1 MTTKAVKQKGLL
13 GVLRRDVYISRLLAI
28 MILWMA
34 FMAIFKFKSF
44 YSLINFQTMA
54 AQFPEFG
61 LMALGIML
69 CMITGGIDLSVVGVA
84 NFASIIT
91 GITLKSMVDAN
102 GNLPVYGIPVA
113 ISAGLVIGALAGTFN
128 GFLVA
133 KVKIPPILATLGT
146 FELFSGIAIVLTK
159 GKAIS
164 GFPEA
169 YSATISGRLF
179 GFVPMQLIIFAIMTA
194 VIAFLMAKT
203 TYGKKLYMLGTNMNA
218 AYFSGLKTD
227 RLLIKTYLLSGIS
240 AALAG
245 VVMLGNYNS
254 ARADYG
260 TVYTLQCVLIVVLGG
275 ISPTG
280 GKGRIGGVVLAIAV
294 LQMLSSGL
302 NRFPQISSFYIP
314 LIWGGVLIAVMVL
327 NYFTENK
334 KIKLPKTKPTKPT
347 KPNGTTESTKST

>member
-1 MTTKAVKQKGLL
+1 MP
-13 GVLRRDVYISRLLAI
+13 
-28 MILWMA
+28 
-34 FMAIFKFKSF
+34 FN
-44 YSLINFQTMA
+44 SL
-54 AQFPEFG
+54 
-61 LMALGIML
+61 
-69 CMITGGIDLSVVGVA
+69 GVA
-84 NFASIIT
+84 NFSAIVT
-91 GITLKSMVDAN
+91 GLMIKTMADAN
-102 GNLPVYGIPVA
+102 GNLPIYGIPVA
-113 ISAGLVIGALAGTFN
+113 ILCGIIIGAMAGFFN
-128 GFLVA
+128 GILVS
-133 KVKIPPILATLGT
+133 KVKNPPILATLGSY
-146 FELFSGIAIVLTK
+146 ELFTGIAIVLTK

-164 GFPEA
+164 GFPEQ
-169 YSATISGRLF
+169 YSATIAGRLF
-179 GFVPMQLIIFAIMTA
+179 GIIPMQLVIFAIMT
-194 VIAFLMAKT
+194 VIIAFLMTKT
-203 TYGKKLYMLGTNMNA
+203 TYGTKLYMLGTNINA
-218 AYFSGLKTD
+218 ARFSGLKTD
-227 RLLIKTYLLSGIS
+227 RLLIKTYLLSGIC

-334 KIKLPKTKPTKPT
+334 KIKLPK
-347 KPNGTTESTKST
+347 